1 MSEDEGISKNEQS
14 SLSKPSSN
22 LFEGSV
28 ALSAQ
33 NAEIK
38 ERAGKLRDRKVN
50 TWTPV
55 LVWPVGFSKIYAKK
69 TLVYTSED
77 CLHQERWPLLPV
89 NLVGEIIFNLELTD
103 VEA

>member
-1 MSEDEGISKNEQS
+1 MRIIKNEES
-14 SLSKPSSN
+14 SLSKLSSN
-22 LFEGSV
+22 LFKGSV

-77 CLHQERWPLLPV
+77 CLHQDRWPPIPAK
-89 NLVGEIIFNLELTD
+89 LVGGIIFDLELTD